1 MKLRKRMERDRQAMA
16 QLDRNGKLL
25 FLWDY
30 YKIPI
35 LSVVCV
41 LVLALLTA
49 LTSASSGKAAM
60 YAVFVNTASA
70 EGDRGALDELLE
82 AGGVDMSGR
91 HVDVT
96 ADLHLGREQDE
107 FSDAQTVQVLAALF
121 GINGLDFFAANEP
134 VFEKY
139 AVQDAFLD
147 LKLFIDADTLERHR
161 EDLYYHENS
170 DGQTILAGI
179 RLQPGSA
186 LHQAG
191 YFRTEVIVGVA
202 ANAQNMEEAVC
213 FLKQLL
219 Q

>member
-1 MKLRKRMERDRQAMA
+1 MKLNAKIQRDKQALS

-35 LSVVCV
+35 LSVLCV
-41 LVLALLTA
+41 LVLGLLTV

-70 EGDRGALDELLE
+70 EGDREALDEILE
-82 AGGVDMSGR
+82 QGGIALSGR

-96 ADLHLGREQDE
+96 ADLHLGREHDE
-107 FSDAQTVQVLAALF
+107 LSDAQTVQVLAALF
-121 GINGLDFFAANEP
+121 GIKGLDFFAADEA

-139 AVQDAFLD
+139 AQQDAFLN
-147 LKLFIDADTLERHR
+147 LALFLDADTLSRHQ
-161 EDLYYHENS
+161 EDLYYYENA
-170 DGQTILAGI
+170 DGQTVLGGI
-179 RLQPGSA
+179 RLHPGSP
-186 LHQAG
+186 LHEAG
-191 YFRTEVIVGVA
+191 YFLTEVTVGIA
-202 ANAQNMEEAVC
+202 ASAQNMEEALC

-219 Q
+219 

>member
-1 MKLRKRMERDRQAMA
+1 MKLKAKIQRDKQALS

-35 LSVVCV
+35 LSVLCV
-41 LVLALLTA
+41 LVLGLLTV

-70 EGDRGALDELLE
+70 EGDREALDEILE
-82 AGGVDMSGR
+82 QGGVALSGR

-96 ADLHLGREQDE
+96 ADLHLGREHDE
-107 FSDAQTVQVLAALF
+107 LSDAQTVQVLAALF
-121 GINGLDFFAANEP
+121 GIKGLDFFAADEA

-139 AVQDAFLD
+139 AQQDAFLN
-147 LKLFIDADTLERHR
+147 LALFLDADTLSRHR
-161 EDLYYHENS
+161 EDLYYYENA
-170 DGQTILAGI
+170 DGQTVLGGI
-179 RLQPGSA
+179 RLQPGSP
-186 LHQAG
+186 LHEAG
-191 YFRTEVIVGVA
+191 YFLTEVTVGIA
-202 ANAQNMEEAVC
+202 CSAQNMEEALC

-219 Q
+219 

>member
-1 MKLRKRMERDRQAMA
+1 MKLNAKIQRDKQALS

-35 LSVVCV
+35 LSVLCV
-41 LVLALLTA
+41 LVLGLLTV

-70 EGDRGALDELLE
+70 EGDREALDEILE
-82 AGGVDMSGR
+82 QGGIALSGR

-96 ADLHLGREQDE
+96 ADLHLGRAHDE
-107 FSDAQTVQVLAALF
+107 LSDAQTVQVLAALF
-121 GINGLDFFAANEP
+121 GIKGLDFFAADEA

-139 AVQDAFLD
+139 AQQDAFLN
-147 LKLFIDADTLERHR
+147 LALFLDADTLSRHR
-161 EDLYYHENS
+161 EDLYYYENA
-170 DGQTILAGI
+170 DGQTVLGGI
-179 RLQPGSA
+179 RLQPGSP
-186 LHQAG
+186 LHEAG
-191 YFRTEVIVGVA
+191 YFLTEVTVGIA
-202 ANAQNMEEAVC
+202 ANAQNMEEALC

-219 Q
+219 

>member
-1 MKLRKRMERDRQAMA
+1 MKLNAKIQRDKQALS

-35 LSVVCV
+35 LSVLCV
-41 LVLALLTA
+41 LVLGLLTV

-70 EGDRGALDELLE
+70 EGDREALDEILE
-82 AGGVDMSGR
+82 QGGIALSGR

-96 ADLHLGREQDE
+96 ADLHLGREHDE
-107 FSDAQTVQVLAALF
+107 LSDAQTVQVLAALF
-121 GINGLDFFAANEP
+121 GIKGLDFFAADEA

-139 AVQDAFLD
+139 AQQDAFLN
-147 LKLFIDADTLERHR
+147 LALFLDADTLSRHR
-161 EDLYYHENS
+161 EDLYYYENA
-170 DGQTILAGI
+170 DGQTVLGGI
-179 RLQPGSA
+179 RLQPGSP
-186 LHQAG
+186 LHEAG
-191 YFRTEVIVGVA
+191 YFLTEVTVGIA
-202 ANAQNMEEAVC
+202 ASAQNMEEALC

-219 Q
+219 

>member
-1 MKLRKRMERDRQAMA
+1 MKLNAKIQRDKQALS

-35 LSVVCV
+35 LSVLCV
-41 LVLALLTA
+41 LVLGLLTV

-70 EGDRGALDELLE
+70 EGDREALDEILE
-82 AGGVDMSGR
+82 QGGIALSGR

-96 ADLHLGREQDE
+96 ADLHLGREHDE
-107 FSDAQTVQVLAALF
+107 LSDAQTVQVLAALF
-121 GINGLDFFAANEP
+121 GIKGLDFFAADEA

-139 AVQDAFLD
+139 AQQDAFLN
-147 LKLFIDADTLERHR
+147 LALFLDADTLSRHR
-161 EDLYYHENS
+161 EDLYYYENA
-170 DGQTILAGI
+170 DGQTVLGGI
-179 RLQPGSA
+179 RLHPGSP
-186 LHQAG
+186 LHEAG
-191 YFRTEVIVGVA
+191 YFLTEVTVGIA
-202 ANAQNMEEAVC
+202 ASAQNMEEALC

-219 Q
+219 

>member
-1 MKLRKRMERDRQAMA
+1 MKLNAKIQRDKQALS

-35 LSVVCV
+35 LSVLCV
-41 LVLALLTA
+41 LVLGLLTV

-70 EGDRGALDELLE
+70 EGDREALDEILE
-82 AGGVDMSGR
+82 QGGIALSGR

-96 ADLHLGREQDE
+96 ADLHLGREHDE
-107 FSDAQTVQVLAALF
+107 LSDAQTVQVLAALF
-121 GINGLDFFAANEP
+121 GIKGLDFFAADEA

-139 AVQDAFLD
+139 AQQDAFLN
-147 LKLFIDADTLERHR
+147 LALFLDADTLSRHR
-161 EDLYYHENS
+161 EDLYYYENA
-170 DGQTILAGI
+170 DGQTVLGGI
-179 RLQPGSA
+179 RLQPGSP
-186 LHQAG
+186 LHEAG
-191 YFRTEVIVGVA
+191 YFLTEVTVGIA
-202 ANAQNMEEAVC
+202 ANAQNMEEALC

-219 Q
+219 